1 MNEISAAAKT
11 LTELPE
17 WQALVDHRAE
27 VEGMHLR
34 EMFAADP
41 GRADAMTA
49 AAGDLVVD
57 YSKHRVTART
67 IELLLDLARA
77 VGLEAAREAMFTGE
91 HVNVTE
97 DRAVLHT
104 ALRLPRS
111 ARLVVDGR
119 EVVAD
124 VHEVLD
130 AMGEFTDRVRDGRW
144 RGATGEKI
152 TTVVNIGIGGSDL
165 GPVMVTRALRHYHD
179 GPQVRFV
186 SNVDPADLTGVLA
199 GLDPAST
206 LFVVASKT
214 FSTLETLCNATA
226 ARRWVVAALGEEAV
240 AAHFVAVSTHAE
252 RVAEFGIDP
261 VNMFGFWEWVG
272 GRYSVDSAIG
282 LAVMCAVGRE
292 RFGELLAG
300 FRVID
305 EHFRSVPLE
314 RNVPVLLGLLGVWY
328 TSVLGAQSR
337 VVLPYANDL
346 VRFPAYLQQLAMESN
361 GKSVRVDG
369 SAVSY
374 RTGEIFWGEPGT
386 NGQHAFFQLLHQG
399 THLVPA
405 DFIGFGRSTDD
416 LPTVGG
422 SGSMHEVLMANMFA
436 QAKVL
441 AFGKSA
447 AELRAE
453 GVPEGLVAHKVM
465 PGDRPSTTVLA
476 PVLSPSSL
484 GQLIALY
491 EHQVFVE
498 GVVWGI
504 DSFDQWGVELGKEQA
519 SVLAPVLGGVGEP
532 ESGDASTDNLI
543 RIYRRMAKEV

>member
-1 MNEISAAAKT
+1 MSETSSTPAV
-11 LTELPE
+11 TETPQ
-17 WQALVDHRAE
+17 WRALVEHRSDIE
-27 VEGMHLR
+27 SVHMR
-34 EMFAADP
+34 ELFAADP
-41 GRADAMTA
+41 GRAEAMTA
-49 AAGDLVVD
+49 VAGDLVVD
-57 YSKHRVTART
+57 YSKHRITART
-67 IELLLDLARA
+67 LELLLDVARTA
-77 VGLEAAREAMFTGE
+77 GVERARDAMFAGE

-111 ARLVVDGR
+111 AQLVVDGQD
-119 EVVAD
+119 VVAD

-144 RGATGEKI
+144 RGATGQKI

-179 GPQVRFV
+179 GPAVRFV
-186 SNVDPADLTGVLA
+186 SNVDPADLTGVLT

-240 AAHFVAVSTHAE
+240 ASHFVAVSTHAE
-252 RVAEFGIDP
+252 RVAAFGIDP

-282 LAVMCAVGRE
+282 LSVMCGIGRE
-292 RFGELLAG
+292 RFAELLAG
-300 FRVID
+300 FAVID
-305 EHFRSVPLE
+305 EHFRSAPLE

-328 TSVLGAQSR
+328 TSVVGAQSR

-369 SAVSY
+369 SPVGCA
-374 RTGEIFWGEPGT
+374 TGEIFWGEPGT

-405 DFIGFGRSTDD
+405 DFIGFARSTDD
-416 LPTVGG
+416 LPVVDG

-447 AELRAE
+447 AEIRAE
-453 GVPEGLVAHKVM
+453 GVAEELVAHKVM
-465 PGDRPSTTVLA
+465 PGDRPSTTIVA
-476 PVLSPSSL
+476 PVLSPSTL

-491 EHQVFVE
+491 EHEVFVE

-504 DSFDQWGVELGKEQA
+504 DSFDQWGVELGKAQA
-519 SVLAPVLGGVGEP
+519 SVLAPVLGGVGDP
-532 ESGDASTDNLI
+532 GSGDGSTDSLI
-543 RIYRRMAKEV
+543 RTYRRMAKEA

>member
-1 MNEISAAAKT
+1 MSSAAKT
-11 LTELPE
+11 LTEIPE
-17 WQALVDHRAE
+17 WQALVAHGAE
-27 VEGMHLR
+27 FEGMHLR

-49 AAGDLVVD
+49 VAGDLVVD
-57 YSKHRVTART
+57 YSKHRVTAHT
-67 IELLLDLARA
+67 MDLLLDLARA
-77 VGLEAAREAMFTGE
+77 VGIEAARDAMFTGE
-91 HVNVTE
+91 HINVTE

-111 ARLVVDGR
+111 ARLVVDGQD
-119 EVVAD
+119 VVAD

-186 SNVDPADLTGVLA
+186 SNVDPADLTGVLT

-226 ARRWVVAALGEEAV
+226 ARRWLVAALGEEAV
-240 AAHFVAVSTHAE
+240 ASHFVAVSTHAQ

-282 LAVMCAVGRE
+282 LAVMCGIGRE

-300 FRVID
+300 FRVMD
-305 EHFRSVPLE
+305 EHFLSAPLE

-369 SAVSY
+369 SPVSY

-416 LPTVGG
+416 LPVAEG

-447 AELRAE
+447 AEIRGE
-453 GVPEGLVAHKVM
+453 GVAEELVAHKVM

-476 PVLSPSSL
+476 PVLSPSTL

-491 EHQVFVE
+491 EHEVFVE
-498 GVVWGI
+498 GVVWGV
-504 DSFDQWGVELGKEQA
+504 DSFDQWGVELGKAQA
-519 SVLAPVLGGVGEP
+519 SVLSPVLGGVGEP

>member
-1 MNEISAAAKT
+1 MNDMPSTAES
-11 LTELPE
+11 LTETPE
-17 WQALVDHRAE
+17 WRALLAHRADIE
-27 VEGMHLR
+27 PVRLR
-34 EMFAADP
+34 ELFAADP
-41 GRADAMTA
+41 GRADTMTA
-49 AAGDLVVD
+49 VAGDLVVD
-57 YSKHRVTART
+57 YSKHLVTART
-67 IELLLDLARA
+67 MELLLDLARA
-77 VGLEAAREAMFTGE
+77 VGIEQARDAMFAGE
-91 HVNVTE
+91 HINVTE

-111 ARLVVDGR
+111 ARLVVDGQD
-119 EVVAD
+119 VVAD

-226 ARRWVVAALGEEAV
+226 ARRWVVAALGEQAV
-240 AAHFVAVSTHAE
+240 ASHFVAVSTHAE
-252 RVAEFGIDP
+252 RVAAFGIDP

-282 LAVMCAVGRE
+282 LSVMCAIGRE
-292 RFGELLAG
+292 RFAELLAG
-300 FRVID
+300 FRMVD
-305 EHFRSVPLE
+305 EHFVSAPLE

-346 VRFPAYLQQLAMESN
+346 VRFPAYLQQLTMESN

-369 SAVSY
+369 SAVSCA
-374 RTGEIFWGEPGT
+374 TGEIFWGEPGT

-416 LPTVGG
+416 LPVVDG

-447 AELRAE
+447 AEIRAE
-453 GVPEGLVAHKVM
+453 GVAEELVAHKVM
-465 PGDRPSTTVLA
+465 PGGRPSTTILA

-491 EHQVFVE
+491 EHEVFVE

-519 SVLAPVLGGVGEP
+519 SVLGPVLGGVGDP
-532 ESGDASTDNLI
+532 GSGDGSTDNLI
-543 RIYRRMAKEV
+543 RTYRRMAKEA

>member
-1 MNEISAAAKT
+1 MSDVT
-11 LTELPE
+11 RSTQ
-17 WQALVDHRAE
+17 WQQLVDHRAE

-49 AAGDLVVD
+49 VAGDLVVD
-57 YSKHRVTART
+57 YSKHRVTAHT
-67 IELLLDLARA
+67 MDLLLDLARA
-77 VGLEAAREAMFTGE
+77 VGIEAARDAMFTGE
-91 HVNVTE
+91 HINVTE

-111 ARLVVDGR
+111 AQLVVDGQD
-119 EVVAD
+119 VVAD

-186 SNVDPADLTGVLA
+186 SNVDPADLTGVLT

-226 ARRWVVAALGEEAV
+226 ARRWLVAALGEEAV
-240 AAHFVAVSTHAE
+240 ASHFVAVSTHTQ

-282 LAVMCAVGRE
+282 LAVMCGIGRE

-300 FRVID
+300 FRVMD
-305 EHFRSVPLE
+305 EHFLSAPLE

-369 SAVSY
+369 SPVSY

-416 LPTVGG
+416 LPVAEG

-447 AELRAE
+447 AEIRGE
-453 GVPEGLVAHKVM
+453 GVAEELVAHKVM

-476 PVLSPSSL
+476 PVLSPSTL

-491 EHQVFVE
+491 EHEVFVE

-504 DSFDQWGVELGKEQA
+504 DSFDQWGVELGKAQA
-519 SVLAPVLGGVGEP
+519 SVLSPVLGGVGEP

-543 RIYRRMAKEV
+543 RTYRRMRDAD

>member
-1 MNEISAAAKT
+1 MNEISSAAKT

-17 WQALVDHRAE
+17 WQKLVDHRAE

-67 IELLLDLARA
+67 MELLLDLARA

-165 GPVMVTRALRHYHD
+165 GPAMVTRALRHYHD

-252 RVAEFGIDP
+252 RVAQFGIDP

-369 SAVSY
+369 SAVSC

-519 SVLAPVLGGVGEP
+519 SVLAPVLGGVGDP
-532 ESGDASTDNLI
+532 VSGDASTDNLI

>member
-1 MNEISAAAKT
+1 MSDVT
-11 LTELPE
+11 RSTP
-17 WQALVDHRAE
+17 WQKLVDHRAE

-130 AMGEFTDRVRDGRW
+130 AMGEFTDRVRYGRW

-337 VVLPYANDL
+337 VVLPYAND
-346 VRFPAYLQQLAMESN
+346 
-361 GKSVRVDG
+361 
-369 SAVSY
+369 
-374 RTGEIFWGEPGT
+374 
-386 NGQHAFFQLLHQG
+386 
-399 THLVPA
+399 
-405 DFIGFGRSTDD
+405 
-416 LPTVGG
+416 
-422 SGSMHEVLMANMFA
+422 
-436 QAKVL
+436 
-441 AFGKSA
+441 
-447 AELRAE
+447 
-453 GVPEGLVAHKVM
+453 
-465 PGDRPSTTVLA
+465 
-476 PVLSPSSL
+476 
-484 GQLIALY
+484 
-491 EHQVFVE
+491 
-498 GVVWGI
+498 
-504 DSFDQWGVELGKEQA
+504 
-519 SVLAPVLGGVGEP
+519 
-532 ESGDASTDNLI
+532 
-543 RIYRRMAKEV
+543 

>member
-1 MNEISAAAKT
+1 MNEMSSAAKT

-49 AAGDLVVD
+49 VAGDLVVD
-57 YSKHRVTART
+57 YSKHLVTPRT
-67 IELLLDLARA
+67 MELLLDLARA

-119 EVVAD
+119 DVVAD

-226 ARRWVVAALGEEAV
+226 ARRWVVAALGEQAV

-476 PVLSPSSL
+476 PVLSPSTL

-519 SVLAPVLGGVGEP
+519 SVLAPVLGGVGDP
-532 ESGDASTDNLI
+532 VSGDASTDNLI

>member
-67 IELLLDLARA
+67 MELLLDLARA

-252 RVAEFGIDP
+252 RVAQFGIDP

-476 PVLSPSSL
+476 PVL
-484 GQLIALY
+484 
-491 EHQVFVE
+491 
-498 GVVWGI
+498 
-504 DSFDQWGVELGKEQA
+504 
-519 SVLAPVLGGVGEP
+519 GGVGEP

>member
-1 MNEISAAAKT
+1 MSDVT
-11 LTELPE
+11 RSTP
-17 WQALVDHRAE
+17 WQQLVDHRAE

-49 AAGDLVVD
+49 VAGDLVVD
-57 YSKHRVTART
+57 YSKHLVTPRT
-67 IELLLDLARA
+67 MELLLDLARA

-119 EVVAD
+119 DVVAD

-226 ARRWVVAALGEEAV
+226 ARRWVVAALGEQAV

-476 PVLSPSSL
+476 PVLSPSTL

-519 SVLAPVLGGVGEP
+519 SVLAPVLGGVGDP
-532 ESGDASTDNLI
+532 VSGDASTDNLI